1 MPNTA
6 VRPHG
11 DVQPETGFLGA
22 LSPEDR
28 TLLLA
33 RARRMSFAD
42 GARIVAE
49 GDPGDAAFV
58 LLSGAAVA
66 LQLSPEGRIV
76 TFSDLAPG
84 DLFGELAAID
94 GGPRSAF
101 VQAKG
106 SATAAAISRAALEQA
121 LAASPTLALALMRH
135 LAAMVRLTTAR
146 LFEGVMLPVRARL
159 ALELMRR
166 GRAASAGDAARL
178 DPAPTHFDLA
188 ARIGSHR
195 EAITKEL
202 SAMARAGL
210 VRKDGRAL
218 EIPSLARLAAEIGD
232 AGQAAL

>member
-1 MPNTA
+1 MA
-6 VRPHG
+6 KVAIRP
-11 DVQPETGFLGA
+11 DEISTNLQGFLGA
-22 LSPEDR
+22 LSASDR
-28 TLLLA
+28 ELLLA
-33 RARRMSFAD
+33 RAHRVSFGD

-49 GDPGDAAFV
+49 GDPGDAVYV

-66 LQLSPEGRIV
+66 LQLSSEGRIV

-84 DLFGELAAID
+84 DLFGEIAAID

-106 SATAAAISRAALEQA
+106 AATAAAISRSALEQA
-121 LAASPTLALALMRH
+121 LAASPTLALALLCH

-210 VRKDGRAL
+210 VRKEGRAL
-218 EIPSLARLAAEIGD
+218 AIPSLARLAAEIGE